1 MTLPKRPAA
10 PPSRPS
16 SIAEYLQVR
25 WVRHALAL
33 GLGVVVPLLLHA
45 LVGAPARATGFL
57 GFLALALG
65 FGLVLAGVLLY
76 AWWAYTEWIHGTA
89 RDVESWA
96 EPWRFG
102 QGPTAFTRH
111 PAWLAVIALVL
122 GQALISMTPALLIWA
137 AVVVIGLNV
146 LVLRHDEPQLAQA
159 HAEAYDVYRARVARW
174 LPWRGVL
181 QMLREI
187 GQMLRNSVR

>member
-1 MTLPKRPAA
+1 MTLPKPPPAPSSRPA
-10 PPSRPS
+10 
-16 SIAEYLQVR
+16 SIAAYLQVR

-33 GLGVVVPLLLHA
+33 VLAVIVPLLLRA
-45 LVGAPARATGFL
+45 LADAPTRATGFL

-65 FGLVLAGVLLY
+65 FGLVLVGALLY
-76 AWWAYTEWIHGTA
+76 AWWAYTEWIHGMA

-102 QGPTAFTRH
+102 RGPTAFTRH

-122 GQALISMTPALLIWA
+122 GQALVGMTPALLVWA
-137 AVVVIGLNV
+137 VLVVIGLNV
-146 LVLRHDEPQLAQA
+146 LVVRHDEPQLAQA
-159 HAEAYDVYRARVARW
+159 HAEAYDAYRTRVARW